1 MRDDIPKTHTE
12 VLAALSGRGSLSFE
26 MPAARKKQFALN
38 IQRQK
43 RALIILRQNTG
54 WLGKKWALIYSFY
67 AEISLMWASRGVP
80 SMGHAF
86 LVYQTA
92 HRAIETIEGEDID
105 GGIIRVTFVGRP

>member
-1 MRDDIPKTHTE
+1 MAGAFIERAVDY
-12 VLAALSGRGSLSFE
+12 L
-26 MPAARKKQFALN
+26 KQ
-38 IQRQK
+38 
-43 RALIILRQNTG
+43 TD
-54 WLGKKWALIYSFY
+54 
-67 AEISLMWASRGVP
+67 GVP